1 MGIFFALVTFVM
13 GSVWGV
19 VWWRLVAVAQLPWGW
34 QVPLAVLFVGTFA
47 LQPARFIFKD
57 FFHYRFR
64 TQLFIYVCLSLWVHL
79 FFGAMAKDLVVAFL
93 ALTGA
98 TPLSVETWRKAS
110 VIAVAAVLVA
120 NAWGFFTARR
130 GPVIRRVRVHM
141 PHWPE
146 GAGTFRLA
154 QISDLH
160 VSPLIRRP
168 YVQRVVE
175 LVNSLD
181 ADAVAVTG
189 DLGDGDV
196 RDLGDDLAP
205 LRGMHSRLGTYYVSG
220 NHEHY
225 WDVGA
230 WMAAV
235 RELGFHV
242 LVNEGRFL
250 PLALAAGKGE
260 ARIWFGGVPDISA
273 SRDSDP
279 ARARCPEAG
288 VPSVLLAHQP
298 KSVFGAAAAGFD
310 LMVCGHTHNGQFFP
324 INFLVGFFNPYNRGL
339 NRHRD
344 THTQV
349 YVNVGTGYWGPP
361 QRLGVRAEIT
371 LLELVGDRRKRG

>member
-13 GSVWGV
+13 GSVWAV
-19 VWWRLVAVAQLPWGW
+19 TWWRLVAVAQPPAWLAW
-34 QVPLAVLFVGTFA
+34 PLGALFLATFL
-47 LQPARFIFKD
+47 LQPARFVFKE

-64 TQLFIYVCLSLWVHL
+64 SQLFIYVCLSLWVHL
-79 FFGAMAKDLVVAFL
+79 FFGAMAKDLVVAAL
-93 ALTGA
+93 AVGGAVPLT
-98 TPLSVETWRKAS
+98 TETWRYAS
-110 VIAVAAVLVA
+110 GSALAVVLVA

-130 GPVIRRVRVHM
+130 GPVVRRVRVWM
-141 PHWPE
+141 PNWPA
-146 GAGTFRLA
+146 GAAPFRLA

-168 YVQRVVE
+168 YVERVVAR
-175 LVNSLD
+175 VNELD

-196 RDLGDDLAP
+196 SDLGVDLAP
-205 LRGMHSRLGTYYVSG
+205 LAGLRSRLGTYYVSG

-225 WDVGA
+225 WDVSA
-230 WMAAV
+230 WEAAV
-235 RELGFHV
+235 RALGFHV

-250 PLALAAGKGE
+250 PLGAG
-260 ARIWFGGVPDISA
+260 RIWLGGVPDISA

-279 ARARCPEAG
+279 ARARCPEPG

-298 KSVFGAAAAGFD
+298 KSIFGAAAVEFD
-310 LMVCGHTHNGQFFP
+310 LMICGHTHNGQFFP

-339 NRHRD
+339 NKHGS
-344 THTQV
+344 TQV

-371 LLELVGDRRKRG
+371 LLELVGDRRE